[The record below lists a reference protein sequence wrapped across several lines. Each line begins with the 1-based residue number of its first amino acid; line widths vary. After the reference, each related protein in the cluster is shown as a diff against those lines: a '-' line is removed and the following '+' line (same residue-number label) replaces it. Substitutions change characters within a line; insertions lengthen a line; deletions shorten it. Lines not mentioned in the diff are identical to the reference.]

1 MVPPNKSC
9 VHFLVTCPADCHL
22 PAIFI
27 SSLLIFLQTTG
38 FRSTDEVRRLE
49 MAAVVRVKRHLN
61 QEPAEALLLA
71 ASSKRFK
78 ADTEEKS
85 VFKFCGTVE
94 KQVSTIFVC
103 FSRKVNSIIY
113 C

>member
-1 MVPPNKSC
+1 
-9 VHFLVTCPADCHL
+9 
-22 PAIFI
+22 
-27 SSLLIFLQTTG
+27 
-38 FRSTDEVRRLE
+38 

-61 QEPAEALLLA
+61 QEPAEALPLA
-71 ASSKRFK
+71 TSSKRCK

-94 KQVSTIFVC
+94 KQVRTIFTS